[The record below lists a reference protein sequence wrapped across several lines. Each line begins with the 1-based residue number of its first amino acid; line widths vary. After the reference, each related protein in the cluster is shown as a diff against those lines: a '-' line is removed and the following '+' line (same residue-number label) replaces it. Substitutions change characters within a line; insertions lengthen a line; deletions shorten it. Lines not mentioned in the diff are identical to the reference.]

1 MGPDVMDIPTV
12 HPNAL
17 RRGDAVGVIAPAGTV
32 DERDSFEAGLAAL
45 ERLGFRVRYDERIF
59 NSLRYLAGD
68 DAARAEE
75 IHKYFEDPE
84 IRAVLGLRGGFGS
97 SRLIPL
103 LDERRLRQRCKLF
116 MGFSDLTTLHLY
128 FRRRFGWVTVHGP
141 MITSQ
146 SLAQIGAEAGQ
157 HLLSLWT
164 DPSYLP
170 RFDLAAMESW
180 SSGVAEGVLTG
191 GCLSLIVAS
200 LSTPYEIKTEGKVLF
215 LEDFGEEPYRLDRM
229 LTHLKL
235 AGKLDRVA
243 GVLLGSFEKCERE
256 NGGYTAAET
265 LREILGGLDVPV
277 LANFPAGHGPQN
289 WPIPLGVKVRLDSV
303 QSSVEFL
310 ESAVV

>member
-17 RRGDAVGVIAPAGTV
+17 RRGDAIGVVAPAGPV
-32 DERDSFEAGLAAL
+32 DKRDNFEAGLATL

-59 NSLRYLAGD
+59 HTLRYLAGD
-68 DAARAEE
+68 DAERAEE

-103 LDERRLRQRCKLF
+103 LDEHRLRQRCKLF

-128 FRRRFGWVTVHGP
+128 FRRRFGWVTLHGP
-141 MITSQ
+141 MMTSE
-146 SLAQIGAEAGQ
+146 SLARISPDAEQ

-170 RFDLAAMESW
+170 RFDIAGLEAW
-180 SSGVAEGVLTG
+180 SAGAAEGVLTG
-191 GCLSLIVAS
+191 GCLSLVVAS
-200 LSTPYEIKTEGKVLF
+200 LGTPYEIKTEGKVLF

-235 AGKLDRVA
+235 AGKLERIA
-243 GVLLGSFEKCERE
+243 GILLGSFENCERE
-256 NGGYTAAET
+256 NGEYTVAET
-265 LREILGGLDVPV
+265 LREVLGGLEVPI
-277 LANFPAGHGPQN
+277 LAKFPAGHGREN
-289 WPIPLGVKVRLDSV
+289 WPIPLGVKVRLDSA

-310 ESAVV
+310 EPAVV